1 MPVSLQPGNRQDPMN
16 TSNPTTMDTGSEA
29 ERNTLLITYV
39 LHGLAPFTALAA
51 AVIAVIIS
59 HIKVRETQSAFIRS
73 HHSWLIRTFWWG
85 LVWSVICGA
94 LTLLLIGYVGLG
106 VLALWWL
113 YRTIRGFI
121 NYNEGR
127 SMPD

>member
-1 MPVSLQPGNRQDPMN
+1 MLANNAAVA
-16 TSNPTTMDTGSEA
+16 DTGTEA
-29 ERNTLLITYV
+29 ERSTLLVTYL
-39 LHGLAPFTALAA
+39 LHGLAPLTVLMA

-85 LVWSVICGA
+85 LLWSLVCGV
-94 LTLLLIGYVGLG
+94 LTLVLVGYLG
-106 VLALWWL
+106 FAVLALWWL

-121 NYNEGR
+121 NYGEKR
-127 SMPD
+127 PMPG